1 MSSNKGQVA
10 VVTGASRGI
19 GKATADLLR
28 RKSVTTIGIS
38 RSLADT
44 GWTRRCDVRDERAV
58 ERIFAELVS
67 TFGRIDIL
75 ANCAGI
81 ASIGD
86 PLGLPVEEW
95 EAVLRTN
102 LTGTYL
108 CCRYALIPMRERH
121 YGKIINVSSIAGRSY
136 SRTASVAYTCSKY
149 AVIGLTRHL
158 AASFGK
164 DGININCVCPSQTKT
179 EMLIS
184 NVPQA
189 ELDRLAT
196 SVPLGRLAEPEEI
209 AQTIFF
215 LASDAASYINGAVID
230 VNGGQL

>member
-1 MSSNKGQVA
+1 M
-10 VVTGASRGI
+10 
-19 GKATADLLR
+19 
-28 RKSVTTIGIS
+28 
-38 RSLADT
+38 
-44 GWTRRCDVRDERAV
+44 RDERAV